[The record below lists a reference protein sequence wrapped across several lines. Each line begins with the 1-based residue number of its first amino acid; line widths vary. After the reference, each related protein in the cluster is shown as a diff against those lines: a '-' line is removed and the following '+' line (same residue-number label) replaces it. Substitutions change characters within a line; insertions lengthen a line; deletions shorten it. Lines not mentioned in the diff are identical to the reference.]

1 MPRTGDPILTY
12 RFVLELGFIEVAGFS
27 ECTGL
32 ALETKIM
39 EYKEGGR
46 NWGPLKF
53 PEIGSVSNIT
63 LKRGVIS
70 GAHVDTLLKWHLD
83 VMRGEFDS
91 NANPNKRKS
100 SPDED
105 IDKRCAIVLQDE
117 AGQEVRRWNLVRA
130 FPVKFSGPELKAMAS
145 DVAIETLEL
154 AYEAVEL
161 G

>member
-1 MPRTGDPILTY
+1 MPRASDPTLTY
-12 RFVLELGFIEVAGFS
+12 RFVLELGFVEVAGFS

-32 ALETKIM
+32 SAETKIM

-53 PEIGSVSNIT
+53 PEIGAVSNVT
-63 LKRGVIS
+63 LKRGVIP
-70 GAHVDTLLKWHLD
+70 GPNVDTLLKWHLD

-91 NANPNKRKS
+91 NNNPNKRKS

-105 IDKRCAIVLQDE
+105 IDKRCAIILQDE
-117 AGQEVRRWNLVRA
+117 KGEEVRRWTLHRA
-130 FPVKFSGPELKAMAS
+130 FPVTFTGPELTAMAS